1 MIRVEGQVVRRAI
14 ITLVCATALAAVPGC
29 GGGGGDDQSSAR
41 DAAQAYVDATNDRDF
56 VRVCELLSNSY
67 KQKLQIAANCP
78 DFLKEQT
85 SGAPPTTLT
94 LVGVQEQGSTASAH
108 IRSHSQDEAAG
119 LIADETALFAKE
131 PDGSWR
137 LAALT
142 SYRAKQ

>member
-1 MIRVEGQVVRRAI
+1 LTRA
-14 ITLVCATALAAVPGC
+14 ALIAIASAAVLAGANGC

-41 DAAQAYVDATNDRDF
+41 DAAQAYVDATNSRDF
-56 VRVCELLSNSY
+56 AQVCDLLSNTY
-67 KQKLQIAANCP
+67 KQKIQIAANCP

-119 LIADETALFAKE
+119 LIADETATFARE
-131 PDGSWR
+131 PDGEWR
-137 LAALT
+137 LTALN